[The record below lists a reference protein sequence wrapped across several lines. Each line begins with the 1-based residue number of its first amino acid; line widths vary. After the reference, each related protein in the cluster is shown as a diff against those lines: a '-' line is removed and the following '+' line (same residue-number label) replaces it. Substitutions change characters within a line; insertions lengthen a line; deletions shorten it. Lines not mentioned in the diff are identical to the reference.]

1 MKISLLTWTKIIVF
15 FDYLAVALVVP
26 LLSSYFR
33 DAGVSKM
40 LFAYISSTYQI
51 AQLFGGVVIGAA
63 SDSLSKRSILLL
75 SFVGSAVSYMLV
87 GLTGNTYVLFGSRVL
102 VGLVK
107 QTMTVTTST
116 ISELTAHDKEL
127 RARELG
133 QFSAAA
139 TLSFVVGPSAG
150 SMLYKQNP
158 MLPCVCAAALFVI
171 NIVICLVFFP
181 ASLEGAIGVDNDSDG
196 MAQKRVTRSA
206 TKAKEGGRDS
216 KIKSGL
222 NKTSGDKRGIGYLSM
237 AKTSLIGFFTSVIDL
252 CKNPEVGFIVC
263 LQILYG
269 FVQNSM
275 SYRHILNYLEDR
287 FNIETYQYGFISS
300 YGAIAG
306 IVADVFLVPLFSRIF
321 QTQNKPFTTITL
333 CVILIAAAN
342 LMEAASPTIY
352 DYVYMSMLPS
362 MLCANL
368 VASSMKVAFLA
379 AVPSTDTGKA
389 QGVVGILQSFSGIVA
404 PIYGTAVMTNGSA
417 ISSMLSVDMKRP
429 QFAFVHYMAV
439 ALFAAIGIVDRTS
452 STKKSK
458 KD

>member
-1 MKISLLTWTKIIVF
+1 MKVSLLTWTKIIVF

-75 SFVGSAVSYMLV
+75 SFVGSAASYMLV

-150 SMLYKQNP
+150 SVLYKQNP
-158 MLPCVCAAALFVI
+158 MLPCVCAAALFMV
-171 NIVICLVFFP
+171 NIVICLIFFP
-181 ASLEGAIGVDNDSDG
+181 SSLEGADSGGDGV
-196 MAQKRVTRSA
+196 QKRVTRSA
-206 TKAKEGGRDS
+206 TKAKKGGDA
-216 KIKSGL
+216 KIKEGTSTGGGGSGE
-222 NKTSGDKRGIGYLSM
+222 YLSM
-237 AKTSLIGFFTSVIDL
+237 AKNSLMNFFISVIDL
-252 CKNPEVGFIVC
+252 CKNPEVGYIVC

-306 IVADVFLVPLFSRIF
+306 IVADVFLVPLFSRVF
-321 QTQNKPFTTITL
+321 KTQNKPYATITL
-333 CVILIAAAN
+333 CVMLIAVAN

-389 QGVVGILQSFSGIVA
+389 QGVVGILQSLSGIVA
-404 PIYGTAVMTNGSA
+404 PIYGTAVMTNGA
-417 ISSMLSVDMKRP
+417 AMSSMLSVDMNRP
-429 QFAFVHYMAV
+429 QWAFLHYMVV
-439 ALFAAIGIVDRTS
+439 ALFSFSIIGITS
-452 STKKSK
+452 SRKAKRE
-458 KD
+458 